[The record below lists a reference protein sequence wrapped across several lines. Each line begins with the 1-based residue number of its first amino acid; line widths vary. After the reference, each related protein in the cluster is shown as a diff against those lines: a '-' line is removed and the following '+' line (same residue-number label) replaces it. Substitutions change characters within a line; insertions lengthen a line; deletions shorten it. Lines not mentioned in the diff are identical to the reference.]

1 LYLDF
6 SQLSY
11 TRYRIENKSVNVGCI
26 VGVVKMSRLKGSEGS
41 LDHFLGECQSDQRY
55 LQSTLTLMRLE
66 TVGGTPLEA
75 MHR

>member
-1 LYLDF
+1 MF
-6 SQLSY
+6 
-11 TRYRIENKSVNVGCI
+11 
-26 VGVVKMSRLKGSEGS
+26 RLKGFEGS
-41 LDHFLGECQSDQRY
+41 LDHFLVECQSDQRY